1 MDEQYIDEILK
12 GNTEAYSFLVEKYK
26 KYTYS
31 LAYRIVR
38 NNEDAE
44 EIAQDAF
51 IKAYKSLKQ
60 FNRKSKFSTW
70 LYKIVYNTAISKL
83 RKKKIEISDIYSETI
98 ENTNTIDNI
107 NGNSN
112 LETSEKKKFIE
123 KALNNLPY
131 DENILI
137 TLYYLNEKSID
148 EIKQITNYSIPNI
161 KVKLHRARKKLY
173 AELKLLL
180 KDELIS
186 LH

>member
-1 MDEQYIDEILK
+1 M
-12 GNTEAYSFLVEKYK
+12 
-26 KYTYS
+26 
-31 LAYRIVR
+31 
-38 NNEDAE
+38 
-44 EIAQDAF
+44 
-51 IKAYKSLKQ
+51 
-60 FNRKSKFSTW
+60 
-70 LYKIVYNTAISKL
+70 
-83 RKKKIEISDIYSETI
+83 
-98 ENTNTIDNI
+98 
-107 NGNSN
+107 
-112 LETSEKKKFIE
+112 
-123 KALNNLPY
+123 NNLPY